1 MEYSELHARSA
12 CSFLRG
18 ASHPEALAARAAD
31 LDLPAVAL
39 CDRDGVY
46 GAARFFAGAKEHGI
60 RAIVGAELTMEDG
73 GVLPVLVESRE
84 GYRNL
89 CQLIT
94 RAKLSAEHKLPACA
108 ERGLPARDGRQDV
121 RHPHRLEACVPK
133 PDRKAGSPVRWNDL
147 TEFSTGL
154 VALTG
159 DEEGSLRR
167 ALARDDRAGAN
178 ACVSRLVAA
187 FGKGNVFVEIQ
198 RHLRRGEECET
209 DALRDLAAASGLPLL
224 ATNGVL
230 HATREERAVL
240 DVFTCARN
248 HTHLDAAGRLLA
260 LNDERHFK
268 PASRMARLFADMP
281 EAITNTVR
289 LADRL
294 GFTLENLGY
303 EFPKYRVPDGETM
316 DSFLRKVTMAG
327 ARARYSHLSPQ
338 VLAQL
343 NHELD
348 LIARLGFSGYFLI
361 VWDLVNFCTEQGILV
376 QGRGSAANSVVCYS
390 LGITACDPI
399 ACKLL
404 FERFLSEGRTSW
416 PDIDLDLPSGERRER
431 VIQEVYR
438 RYGKHGAAMTAN
450 VITFRGRSAMREIGK
465 ALNFAPEM
473 LDRFSRLFGNGDF
486 PHTVELDAQ
495 LASAGIP
502 REHPR
507 TAAAISLY
515 QKIYGLPRHL
525 GQHSGGMIICEGQ
538 LSSIMPLENASMEG
552 RVVAQWDKDD
562 CEDLGIIKVDLL
574 GLGMMAAMQDTLEIC
589 QSRGRPVDLAA
600 IPKDDAATYDLLC
613 RADTIGTFQVESRA
627 QMATLPR
634 MMPRTFY
641 DVVVEVAII
650 RPGPIQGG
658 LVHPFLARR
667 AGREPVEYMDE
678 RLRPVLERT
687 LGVPLFQEQLL
698 KIAMVMADF
707 TGSEA
712 EELRRA
718 LSYHRSQERMEKV
731 CVKLRAG
738 LARKGVPEATAER
751 IVQSVQSFAV
761 YGFPE
766 SHAISFALIAYA
778 SCWMKVHRAPEVFA
792 GLLNNQPMGFYSPAT
807 LVKDAKRH
815 GVRVLPVNVATSD
828 WLCTIEENVQRPAS
842 NVQHP
847 MAASRG
853 AVCSPNDRVAPAALD
868 VGSSTLDVGRSAAGV
883 LRLGLCYARG
893 LNHEDGARIVAAR
906 PFKSLADFQLRTALA
921 KPALRALAKIGA
933 LNGLADHRRAAQWQV
948 ETVRES
954 DDLFASQENSPT
966 LPLAPM
972 NPFERVN
979 ADYAG
984 TSLTTGPHPMALLR
998 EKMPH
1003 LWRASDLESA
1013 RHGERVVIG
1022 GMVICRQRPGSAK
1035 GFVFVS
1041 VEDETGVANAIVT
1054 PQLYEQCRLVIGEE
1068 SFLAIEGIVQNVDR
1082 VIHVKAERITPIT
1095 FGKLPVP
1102 TSHDFH

>member
-1 MEYSELHARSA
+1 MDYVELHARSA

-18 ASHPEALAARAAD
+18 ASHPEALVARAAE
-31 LDLPAVAL
+31 LGIGTLAV

-46 GAARFFAGAKEHGI
+46 GSARVHARARESGL
-60 RAIVGAELTMEDG
+60 RAIVGAELTLDDG
-73 GVLPVLVESRE
+73 SVLPVLVESRE

-94 RAKLSAEHKLPACA
+94 RAKL
-108 ERGLPARDGRQDV
+108 RGTKSDA
-121 RHPHRLEACVPK
+121 
-133 PDRKAGSPVRWNDL
+133 PVRWDEL
-147 TEFSTGL
+147 AEFSGGL

-159 DEEGSLRR
+159 DEEGPLRH
-167 ALARDDRAGAN
+167 ALARDDRSGAL
-178 ACVSRLVAA
+178 ACVSRLVGA

-198 RHLRRGEECET
+198 RHLRRGEEREN
-209 DALRDLAAASGLPLL
+209 DALRGLAAASGLPLL

-230 HATREERAVL
+230 HATRDERAVL

-248 HTHLDAAGRLLA
+248 HTHLDAAGRLLS

-268 PASRMARLFADMP
+268 PAAQMARLFADAP
-281 EAITNTVR
+281 EAVTNTVR
-289 LADRL
+289 LAERL
-294 GFTLENLGY
+294 GFTLEKLGY
-303 EFPKYRVPDGETM
+303 EFPRYRVPEGETM
-316 DSFLRKVTMAG
+316 DSFLRKMTLDG
-327 ARARYSHLSPQ
+327 ARGRYGKPGPQ
-338 VLAQL
+338 EIAQL
-343 NHELD
+343 EHELG

-361 VWDLVNFCTEQGILV
+361 VWDLVNYCKAQGILV
-376 QGRGSAANSVVCYS
+376 QGRGSAANSVVCYC

-416 PDIDLDLPSGERRER
+416 PDIDLDLPSGDRRER

-473 LDRFSRLFGNGDF
+473 LDRFSRLFGSGDF
-486 PHTVELDAQ
+486 PHTMGLDAQ
-495 LASAGIP
+495 LADAGIP
-502 REHPR
+502 RGHPR
-507 TAAAISLY
+507 TAAAVSLY

-538 LSSIMPLENASMEG
+538 LSSVVPLENASMPG

-562 CEDLGIIKVDLL
+562 CADLGIIKVDLL
-574 GLGMMAAMQDTLEIC
+574 GLGMMAAMQDTIELC

-650 RPGPIQGG
+650 RPGPIQGDM
-658 LVHPFLARR
+658 LHPYLARR
-667 AGREPVEYMDE
+667 QGREPVTFFDE

-718 LSYHRSQERMEKV
+718 LSFHRSQEKMNAV

-738 LARKGVPEATAER
+738 MERNGVAPDVIER
-751 IVQSVQSFAV
+751 VTKAVQSFAV

-778 SCWMKVHRAPEVFA
+778 SCWLKVHRAPEFFA
-792 GLLNNQPMGFYSPAT
+792 GLFNNQPMGFYSPAT
-807 LVKDAKRH
+807 LVEDAKRH
-815 GVRVLPVNVATSD
+815 GVRVLSVNVATSE
-828 WLCTIEENVQRPAS
+828 WLCTIEENAQRPTDP
-842 NVQHP
+842 V
-847 MAASRG
+847 RG
-853 AVCSPNDRVAPAALD
+853 TGRPPSENATSATLD
-868 VGSSTLDVGRSAAGV
+868 VERWTLDVGRSAAGV
-883 LRLGLCYARG
+883 LRLGLCYVRG
-893 LNHEDGARIVAAR
+893 LNHADGTRIITERMRA
-906 PFKSLADFQLRTALA
+906 PFASLADFQLRTALA
-921 KPALRALAKIGA
+921 KPALRALAKVGA
-933 LNGLADHRRAAQWQV
+933 LNGLAEHRRAAQWQV

-954 DDLFASQENSPT
+954 DDLFASVENSPAV
-966 LPLAPM
+966 PLRAMSPI
-972 NPFERVN
+972 ERVN

-998 EKMPH
+998 AKVPH
-1003 LWRASDLESA
+1003 LWRAADLEQA

-1022 GMVICRQRPGSAK
+1022 GAVICRQRPGTAK

-1054 PQLYEQCRLVIGEE
+1054 PQLYELCRLVLGEE
-1068 SFLAIEGIVQNVDR
+1068 SFLAIEGNVQRADR
-1082 VIHVKAERITPIT
+1082 VIHVKAERVTPLA
-1095 FGKLPVP
+1095 FGDLP
-1102 TSHDFH
+1102 TAASHDFH

>member
-1 MEYSELHARSA
+1 MDYVELHARSA

-18 ASHPEALAARAAD
+18 ASHPEALAARAAE
-31 LDLPAVAL
+31 LGIGTLAV

-46 GAARFFAGAKEHGI
+46 GSARVHARAKENGLC
-60 RAIVGAELTMEDG
+60 AIVGAELTLDDG
-73 GVLPVLVESRE
+73 SVLPVLVETRE

-94 RAKLSAEHKLPACA
+94 RAKL
-108 ERGLPARDGRQDV
+108 RGTKTDAPARWDE
-121 RHPHRLEACVPK
+121 LA
-133 PDRKAGSPVRWNDL
+133 
-147 TEFSTGL
+147 EFSAGL

-159 DEEGSLRR
+159 DEEGPLRR
-167 ALARDDRAGAN
+167 ALARDDRSGAL
-178 ACVSRLVAA
+178 ACVSRLVEA
-187 FGKGNVFVEIQ
+187 FGKKNVFVEIQ
-198 RHLRRGEECET
+198 RHLRRGEEREN
-209 DALRDLAAASGLPLL
+209 DALRDLAVASGLPLL

-230 HATREERAVL
+230 HATRDERAVL
-240 DVFTCARN
+240 DVLTCARN
-248 HTHLDAAGRLLA
+248 HTHFDAAGRLLS

-268 PASRMARLFADMP
+268 PAAQMARLFADAP
-281 EAITNTVR
+281 EAVTNTVR

-294 GFTLENLGY
+294 GFTLEKLGY
-303 EFPKYRVPDGETM
+303 EFPRYRVPDGETM
-316 DSFLRKVTMAG
+316 DSFLRKVTLDG
-327 ARARYSHLSPQ
+327 ARGRYGKPGPQ
-338 VLAQL
+338 ECAQL
-343 NHELD
+343 DHELG

-361 VWDLVNFCTEQGILV
+361 VWDLVNYCKAQGILV
-376 QGRGSAANSVVCYS
+376 QGRGSAANSVVCYC

-416 PDIDLDLPSGERRER
+416 PDIDLDLPSGDRRER

-473 LDRFSRLFGNGDF
+473 LDRFSRLFGSGDF
-486 PHTVELDAQ
+486 PHTLGLDAQ
-495 LASAGIP
+495 LADAGIP
-502 REHPR
+502 HGHPR
-507 TAAAISLY
+507 TAAAVSLY

-538 LSSIMPLENASMEG
+538 LSSVVPLENASMPG

-562 CEDLGIIKVDLL
+562 CADLGIIKVDLL
-574 GLGMMAAMQDTLEIC
+574 GLGMMAAMQDTLELC
-589 QSRGRPVDLAA
+589 QSRGRPVDLAK

-650 RPGPIQGG
+650 RPGPIQGDM
-658 LVHPFLARR
+658 LHPYLARR
-667 AGREPVEYMDE
+667 QGREPVTYFDE

-718 LSYHRSQERMEKV
+718 LSFHRSQEKMNAV

-738 LARKGVPEATAER
+738 MERNGVAPDVIER
-751 IVQSVQSFAV
+751 VTKAVQSFAV

-778 SCWMKVHRAPEVFA
+778 SCWLKVHRAPEFFA
-792 GLLNNQPMGFYSPAT
+792 GIFNNQPMGFYSPAT
-807 LVKDAKRH
+807 LVEDAKRH

-828 WLCTIEENVQRPAS
+828 WLCTIEENAQRPTP
-842 NVQHP
+842 NRVKP
-847 MAASRG
+847 RGTRGTRGTRPRGLYAAQRPTAPVRG
-853 AVCSPNDRVAPAALD
+853 AGHPPDDNVSLAPLD
-868 VGSSTLDVGRSAAGV
+868 VGRWALGVGRSAAGV
-883 LRLGLCYARG
+883 LRLGLCYVRG
-893 LNHEDGARIVAAR
+893 INQQDGARIIAERTRA
-906 PFKSLADFQLRTALA
+906 PFASLADFQLRTGLA

-933 LNGLADHRRAAQWQV
+933 LNGLAEHRRAAQWQV

-954 DDLFASQENSPT
+954 DDLFASVENSPAV
-966 LPLAPM
+966 PLRAMSPI
-972 NPFERVN
+972 ERVN

-998 EKMPH
+998 AKVPH
-1003 LWRASDLESA
+1003 LWRAADLEQA

-1022 GMVICRQRPGSAK
+1022 GAVICRQRPGTAK

-1054 PQLYEQCRLVIGEE
+1054 PQLYEQCRLVLGEE
-1068 SFLAIEGIVQNVDR
+1068 SFLAIEGKVQRADR
-1082 VIHVKAERITPIT
+1082 VIHVKAERVTPLA
-1095 FGKLPVP
+1095 FRDLP
-1102 TSHDFH
+1102 TAASHDFH